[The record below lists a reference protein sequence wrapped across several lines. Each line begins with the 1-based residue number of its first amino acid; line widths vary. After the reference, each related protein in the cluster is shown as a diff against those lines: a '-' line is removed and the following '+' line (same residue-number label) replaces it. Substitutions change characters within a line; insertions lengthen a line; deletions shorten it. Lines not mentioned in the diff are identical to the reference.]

1 MQRKGETEP
10 PTTESADNETA
21 TDAAFGLNEPVP
33 SQPGTLL
40 TPTIRLVRP
49 LGDGGMARVWVAFH
63 RNLRV
68 HVAVKLLNDGMLGLP
83 AVRQRFIEEGPSA
96 AKIKSAHVVQIL
108 DRGLSSSDVPFI
120 VMELLEGETV
130 QQRIDRTGRFSL
142 DDARAV
148 VHQTAR
154 ALAKAHAAGVV
165 HCDVKP
171 DNLFLVDGEPGI
183 FVKLL
188 DFGIAKQLGEADA
201 SGVVLGTPEYMAPE
215 QMRSTADVG
224 VATDVWGLGVATY
237 QMLAGKVPF
246 TGDDLDT
253 VRARIEHG
261 ELSPIAAIRSDVPRE
276 VDAWLARALARDPH
290 ERFATMAEA
299 AAAFERACA
308 TPKEDHERT
317 STAQPISHSIA
328 VFPAPKP
335 RRWILPLVAAFSL
348 VAAGTGFTFAR
359 ASNVRAASSSLGAD
373 APAAVAP
380 SDGAVEEAAPP
391 MPAKAVV
398 AVSALPTTEPNR
410 PPIPSADEAAPHS
423 DPPRA
428 RPSSPAVRQAF
439 TARARAIA
447 KSTPAPSAPTAEK
460 SDPYA
465 EIEAASPTDSAP
477 ATSTVPLAQPD
488 SL

>member
-1 MQRKGETEP
+1 MQRKGEIEP
-10 PTTESADNETA
+10 TPHETAPGESA
-21 TDAAFGLNEPVP
+21 TDAAFGPTDPVP
-33 SQPGTLL
+33 STPGTFL

-68 HVAVKLLNDGMLGLP
+68 HVAVKLLNDAMLALP
-83 AVRQRFIEEGPSA
+83 AVRQRFVDEGPSA
-96 AKIKSAHVVQIL
+96 AKIKSPHVVQIL
-108 DRGLSSSDVPFI
+108 DRGLTTDGVPFI

-142 DDARAV
+142 DETRAV

-215 QMRSTADVG
+215 QMRTTADVG
-224 VATDVWGLGVATY
+224 VFTDVWGLGVATY
-237 QMLAGKVPF
+237 QMLTGKVPF

-261 ELSPIAAIRSDVPRE
+261 ELPPIAPVRSDVPRE
-276 VDAWLARALARDPH
+276 LDAWLARALARDPH

-299 AAAFERACA
+299 AAAFDRACA
-308 TPKEDHERT
+308 ASSEDRERT
-317 STAQPISHSIA
+317 STAQPIAHSIA

-335 RRWILPLVAAFSL
+335 RRWLLPLAAALSL
-348 VAAGTGFTFAR
+348 VASGTGFTWAR
-359 ASNVRAASSSLGAD
+359 ASNVKAAGAPMAVGAPPPLALEEAPIPEREDVPARASASPPTEDAKRAPSSSAEISSARSSSP
-373 APAAVAP
+373 APRP
-380 SDGAVEEAAPP
+380 
-391 MPAKAVV
+391 
-398 AVSALPTTEPNR
+398 R
-410 PPIPSADEAAPHS
+410 PPT
-423 DPPRA
+423 
-428 RPSSPAVRQAF
+428 SPAVRQAYS
-439 TARARAIA
+439 ARAKAIA
-447 KSTPAPSAPTAEK
+447 KSSAPVATAPPEK

-465 EIEAASPTDSAP
+465 DVEASSAP
-477 ATSTVPLAQPD
+477 SSSERKVELAQPD